1 MNTRDPQ
8 CIFCRVVSAEIPSAV
23 VFEDGS
29 VLAFL
34 DTGPLADGHLLVVP
48 REHAAL
54 LTDLSADAAARLGSV
69 LPRLGRALLQVTG
82 AAGFN
87 VLLNNGSVAGQVVNH
102 VHVHLIPRRESD
114 GLGYRWNAGKY
125 TAGRADQLA
134 VDMQDALRK
143 PE

>member
-8 CIFCRVVSAEIPSAV
+8 CIFCRVISAEVPSAV
-23 VFEDGS
+23 VYEDDAI
-29 VLAFL
+29 LAFL
-34 DTGPLADGHLLVVP
+34 DIGPLAEGHLLVIP
-48 REHAAL
+48 REHAGL
-54 LTDLSADAAARLGSV
+54 LTDLSADAASRLGSV

-102 VHVHLIPRRESD
+102 VHVHMIPRRESD

-125 TAGRADQLA
+125 PAGRAEQLA
-134 VDMQDALRK
+134 AAMQDALRK